1 MLKKLGGVGRF
12 AMLAMV
18 VVTLGCAKSDP
29 PPNVAREIADKFYLA
44 LQQQDIEK
52 ALTYCSPKVPAEQ
65 WRMLLEQLRN
75 DLGNVVEVKF
85 KRQEVNTTLR
95 GRFFIFDYQVDYS
108 GGKSVSEVLT
118 LFHKVDED
126 GTYIVSYTIS
136 AEDYH
141 RTL

>member
-1 MLKKLGGVGRF
+1 MLKKLGNVGR
-12 AMLAMV
+12 LVMV
-18 VVTLGCAKSDP
+18 AVVLMTLGCAKSDP

-52 ALTYCSPKVPAEQ
+52 ALTYCSPKVAAEQ
-65 WRMLLEQLRN
+65 WRLHLEQIQKE
-75 DLGNVVEVKF
+75 LGDVVKVKF

-95 GRFFIFDYQVDYS
+95 GRFFIFDYQIDYS
-108 GGKSVSEVLT
+108 GGKSASEILT

-126 GTYIVSYTIS
+126 GTYVVSYTIS
-136 AEDYH
+136 AENYH